1 MNDNGA
7 TSDENPSGDAPEIRS
22 EPAPTPHDTDVDGA
36 AKSRDASHVA
46 FDPLPTSRADIARQK
61 RAFRHAQNL
70 KALPPWVKKIP
81 WLISWPYMLMRR
93 NDPNY
98 EEHYAQWEATERS
111 EYDGQEEQ

>member
-1 MNDNGA
+1 MNEDDALGDKA
-7 TSDENPSGDAPEIRS
+7 PSGGVPEIRI
-22 EPAPTPHDTDVDGA
+22 EPTPTTPVTGVHEAALSNDTPHIVY
-36 AKSRDASHVA
+36 
-46 FDPLPTSRADIARQK
+46 DPLPTSRADIARQK

>member
-1 MNDNGA
+1 MNEDDAAG
-7 TSDENPSGDAPEIRS
+7 DKVPSGGVPEIRS
-22 EPAPTPHDTDVDGA
+22 ELAPTPHDTDVDGA
-36 AKSRDASHVA
+36 ALSSDASHVA
-46 FDPLPTSRADIARQK
+46 YDPLPSSRDDVARRK

-70 KALPPWVKKIP
+70 KTLPPWVKKIP